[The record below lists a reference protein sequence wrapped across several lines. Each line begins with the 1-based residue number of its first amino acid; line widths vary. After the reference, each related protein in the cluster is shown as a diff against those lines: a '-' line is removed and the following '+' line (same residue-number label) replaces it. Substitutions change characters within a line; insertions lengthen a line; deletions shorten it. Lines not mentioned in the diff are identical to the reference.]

1 MTCDTVGY
9 EGKPINSCSRASP
22 MGLPLTGVWVERVLG
37 LDMTLGLVSLSAT
50 SGLFSKMSIDLHR
63 GSLPG

>member
-1 MTCDTVGY
+1 
-9 EGKPINSCSRASP
+9 